1 MSKNRTIK
9 EIQLIHDLTGG
20 ELNYTTSLSEVF
32 NNFALKM
39 IKIKSTNPLID
50 TVTVSTVEKNVLFN
64 TILYTKAFTSGTD
77 LVITADDNFLFKE
90 GTQCKLNI
98 TNIGTVGNIYVTLY
112 FETV

>member
-9 EIQLIHDLTGG
+9 EIQITHDLTSGQ
-20 ELNYTTSLSEVF
+20 LNYTTSLLDVF
-32 NNFALKM
+32 NNFELKM

-50 TVTVSTVEKNVLFN
+50 TVNISTVEKVSAFN
-64 TILYTKAFTSGTD
+64 TLLYSKTFTSGTD
-77 LVITADDNFLFKE
+77 FVITADDNFLFKE

-98 TNIGTVGNIYVTLY
+98 TNTGTVGNIYVTLY